1 MLRTAGALV
10 AGGRACGVCDAAAAS
25 EHLQS
30 KQTYFQRFPT
40 LLSPFYGEATK
51 ETVLRQV
58 GDGIWAVEQNLEI
71 GPLQTPLRCVVVR
84 LRDGSLWVHAPLAPT
99 EEFFELVEACG
110 NGSTDCVAHVVVP
123 TYALEHKVFVKDAL
137 KRWPRACLW
146 TSPGQFSF
154 PVQVP
159 DDVVWGKEV
168 SGVLDGSD
176 IDLATPTN
184 PWSDEI
190 QFETL
195 AAGTFRIGGSPL
207 TFFETVF
214 FHPRSKSLIVT
225 DCLARIQLTAPG
237 RLSEPQKL
245 LLLSKRSTAEP
256 FPADTAEARQAGWEK
271 TALLVSYFFPEHEEL
286 DPDAGFGVVTW
297 TTGWHENFKALA
309 GRLVVPPVV
318 RTLIYAQ
325 DPARV
330 KRWAERV
337 ATRWDFDQ
345 VVPAH
350 WEAPIH
356 ASKKDFE
363 KAFAFLEDG
372 SIDAFPANDL
382 ARGLKPIANIFLR

>member
-10 AGGRACGVCDAAAAS
+10 AGGRAYSVCDAAAAS

-40 LLSPFYGEATK
+40 LFAPFYGEATK
-51 ETVLRQV
+51 ETLLRQV

-110 NGSTDCVAHVVVP
+110 NGSPDCVAHVVAP

-137 KRWPRACLW
+137 KRWPRARLW

-176 IDLATPTN
+176 IDLAPPTI

-190 QFETL
+190 RRAT
-195 AAGTFRIGGSPL
+195 GTSTPF
-207 TFFETVF
+207 T
-214 FHPRSKSLIVT
+214 
-225 DCLARIQLTAPG
+225 PG
-237 RLSEPQKL
+237 FVVVDAWDACGNVERGDTW
-245 LLLSKRSTAEP
+245 STANP
-256 FPADTAEARQAGWEK
+256 
-271 TALLVSYFFPEHEEL
+271 LVPRRAVHPTRRL
-286 DPDAGFGVVTW
+286 DYSTPTCPRRRNYGSFQSCV
-297 TTGWHENFKALA
+297 LA
-309 GRLVVPPVV
+309 GVGAIDGVQPSDH
-318 RTLIYAQ
+318 YA
-325 DPARV
+325 V
-330 KRWAERV
+330 LAEV
-337 ATRWDFDQ
+337 Q
-345 VVPAH
+345 
-350 WEAPIH
+350 
-356 ASKKDFE
+356 
-363 KAFAFLEDG
+363 L
-372 SIDAFPANDL
+372 
-382 ARGLKPIANIFLR
+382 